1 MANKEA
7 LRELQTRLAEK
18 LRAARSQERGKSWL
32 AVESGG
38 HGFLFPLQEAGEI
51 FPFGQTINVP
61 YTSRWFLGVANLRG
75 RLHGVV
81 DLAGFLGIRA
91 PGAVPGAEQG
101 RDQSWFVAFN
111 SNLHINSAVLVDRL
125 SGLRSIEQLTLQP
138 DDGQVRPAFVGGH
151 YRDEANRLWRELN
164 LAALA
169 NEAAFLKIAG

>member
-18 LRAARSQERGKSWL
+18 LKAARTQERGKSWL
-32 AVESGG
+32 AVECGG

-51 FPFGQTINVP
+51 FPFAPAMPVP
-61 YTSRWFLGVANLRG
+61 YTSRWFMGVANLRG

-81 DLAGFLGIRA
+81 DLAGFLGIR
-91 PGAVPGAEQG
+91 VQQQEQG

-111 SNLHINSAVLVDRL
+111 SDLNINCAVMVDRL
-125 SGLRSIEQLTLQP
+125 SGLRSLEQLKAQA
-138 DDGQVRPAFVGGH
+138 DDGQPRPPFVGVH
-151 YRDEANRLWRELN
+151 YRDENNRLWRELN

-169 NEAAFLKIAG
+169 NESAFLKIAG

>member
-7 LRELQTRLAEK
+7 LRELQSRLAEK
-18 LRAARSQERGKSWL
+18 LKAARTQDRGRSWL
-32 AVESGG
+32 AVECGG

-51 FPFGQTINVP
+51 FPFTPAMHVP

-81 DLAGFLGIRA
+81 DLAGFLGLR
-91 PGAVPGAEQG
+91 GNESL

-111 SNLHINSAVLVDRL
+111 STMSINCAVMVDRL
-125 SGLRSIEQLTLQP
+125 SGLRSIEQLTP
-138 DDGQVRPAFVGGH
+138 EADDGQKRPAFVGGH
-151 YRDEANRLWRELN
+151 YRDENQRLWRELN

-169 NEAAFLKIAG
+169 NESAFLKIAS

>member
-18 LRAARSQERGKSWL
+18 LKAAQTQERGRSWL

-38 HGFLFPLQEAGEI
+38 HGFLLPLQDAGEI
-51 FPFGQTINVP
+51 FPFTPTTPVP

-75 RLHGVV
+75 RLHGIV
-81 DLAGFLGIRA
+81 DLAGFLGLR
-91 PGAVPGAEQG
+91 GADST

-111 SNLHINSAVLVDRL
+111 VSMNINCAVMVDRL
-125 SGLRSIEQLTLQP
+125 SGLRSIDQLNEQP
-138 DDGQVRPAFVGGH
+138 DDGQAKPAFVGGH
-151 YRDEANRLWRELN
+151 YRDASNRPWRELN

-169 NEAAFLKIAG
+169 DESAFLKIAG

>member
-7 LRELQTRLAEK
+7 LRELQSRLAEK
-18 LRAARSQERGKSWL
+18 LKVARTQERGKSWL
-32 AVESGG
+32 AVECGG

-51 FPFGQTINVP
+51 FPFAPAMPVP

-81 DLAGFLGIRA
+81 DLAGFLGIRSQQQ
-91 PGAVPGAEQG
+91 EQG

-111 SNLHINSAVLVDRL
+111 NDLNINCAVMVDRL
-125 SGLRSIEQLTLQP
+125 AGLRSLEQLTAQA
-138 DDGQVRPAFVGGH
+138 DDGQPRPPFVGVH
-151 YRDEANRLWRELN
+151 YRDENNRLWRELN

-169 NEAAFLKIAG
+169 NESAFLKIAG

>member
-1 MANKEA
+1 MANKDA
-7 LRELQTRLAEK
+7 LRELQTRLADR
-18 LRAARSQERGKSWL
+18 LRAARAQERGKSWL

-51 FPFGQTINVP
+51 FPFGPTVPVP

-81 DLAGFLGIRA
+81 DLAGFLGLRGTD
-91 PGAVPGAEQG
+91 GA

-111 SNLHINSAVLVDRL
+111 AALNINSAVLVDRL
-125 SGLRSIEQLTLQP
+125 AGLRSAEQLTLEA
-138 DDGQVRPAFVGGH
+138 DDGRQALPPFVGGH

-169 NEAAFLKIAG
+169 NEAAFLRIAG

>member
-18 LRAARSQERGKSWL
+18 LKAARGQERGKSWL

-51 FPFGQTINVP
+51 FPFSAPITVP
-61 YTSRWFLGVANLRG
+61 YTSGWFLGVANLRG

-81 DLAGFLGIRA
+81 DLAGFLGVRA
-91 PGAVPGAEQG
+91 TDGPARE
-101 RDQSWFVAFN
+101 QSWFVAFN
-111 SNLHINSAVLVDRL
+111 TALNINSAVMVDKL
-125 SGLRSIEQLTLQP
+125 AGLRNLEQLTLQA
-138 DDGQVRPAFVGGH
+138 DDGQTRPAFVGGH
-151 YRDEANRLWRELN
+151 YRDEGNKLWRELN

-169 NEAAFLKIAG
+169 NESAFLRISG